1 MIKKILSIAC
11 VCATFIAQSQSFT
24 FTYPFS
30 AVTPTTGLV
39 DPTPTP
45 TVTGVTSGSFTAVGT
60 PSLNANA
67 SGRFSFVGWPTGA
80 TPSVDTYSAMTGA
93 INTSEYYELILTP
106 VNGYT
111 IAVNTMSFTVQ
122 RSGTG
127 IRSYVVRAS
136 VDGFT
141 SNLPASV
148 TTNTNL
154 SVVGTNE
161 FFWNLDALSNAQNGS
176 TINFFG
182 ATVTSSVALR
192 FYAWN
197 SESAGGTFSIDNV
210 SIDAVASGSATPC
223 TSPTISAVN
232 GNAPICMNQTLN
244 LSSSVTGDAPFT
256 YTWTGAGTLATP
268 NASATAITGVTS
280 SDYTLTVDN
289 ACGTATA
296 VITATVN
303 ALPLV
308 AVTSSTVCAG
318 SPVTLFASGTAT
330 SYSWSTS
337 VNSTSTSVT
346 PTVSPIAMY
355 TVTGTD
361 ANGCSADAISTV
373 TVFALPSVTLD
384 LSSINLQC
392 DNVTSVTLIG
402 GTPSGGTY
410 SGTAVTAGIFSPS
423 TAGVGTY
430 TLMYSY
436 SDANCS
442 NMASDVITVDACTG
456 IKTLSSDL
464 FAIYPNPS
472 NGIVIVKSPALN
484 AQVIVFDVNGKK
496 VYTQTTSSF
505 ETQLD
510 LSNLSNGVYHL
521 NIISDNQSF
530 NHKVMINK

>member
-24 FTYPFS
+24 LAYPFAS
-30 AVTPTTGLV
+30 VTPSSGV
-39 DPTPTP
+39 IDPTPTA
-45 TVTGVTSGSFTAVGT
+45 TVVGVTSGSFTAVGT

-127 IRSYVVRAS
+127 IRSYAVRAS
-136 VDGFT
+136 VDGFA

-280 SDYTLTVDN
+280 SDYTLTVEN
-289 ACGTATA
+289 ACGTATS
-296 VITATVN
+296 VISATVN
-303 ALPLV
+303 ALPTV
-308 AVTSSTVCAG
+308 SVTSATVCAG
-318 SPVTLFASGTAT
+318 NSATLVATGTTTNYA
-330 SYSWSTS
+330 WSTS
-337 VNSTSTSVT
+337 ENTSSVVVT
-346 PTVSPIAMY
+346 PMGTLVNY

-373 TVFALPSVTLD
+373 TVLALPSVTLD
-384 LSSINLQC
+384 LSTIDLQC
-392 DNVTSVTLIG
+392 VTINAVALVG
-402 GTPSGGTY
+402 GMPAGGTY
-410 SGTAVTAGIFSPS
+410 SGTGVTTGNFSPS
-423 TAGVGTY
+423 AAGVGTY

-530 NHKVMINK
+530 NHKIMINK